1 MHKKLHLIVLF
12 LFCIIFSTEAQEL
25 FEGRKYGISLNAPVF
40 SFISSN
46 DRNIANKGL
55 NLGYGVQAH
64 VEFSLSS
71 YVSLITG
78 LGYSANVGGRIEH
91 EIGGNLLPKATLSNP
106 ALNSGIKPL
115 PDGTRIRYK
124 LQMLDIPLGFKFY
137 TPYRNS
143 RQFFAEL
150 PVVRVAAR
158 LKATGD
164 IQPPGISDTRGETI
178 TNETRLMAV
187 STGAALGVVYDLGR
201 VGMEVALTGNYWLTD
216 MTRNNGIRVI
226 QGEGGVLV
234 PQDILATD
242 RPIQIGLRVGVF
254 F

>member
-1 MHKKLHLIVLF
+1 
-12 LFCIIFSTEAQEL
+12 
-25 FEGRKYGISLNAPVF
+25 
-40 SFISSN
+40 
-46 DRNIANKGL
+46 L

-115 PDGTRIRYK
+115 PDGTQIRYK
-124 LQMLDIPLGFKFY
+124 LQMLDIPLGVKFY

-164 IQPPGISDTRGETI
+164 IQPPGISDTRGENI

-187 STGAALGVVYDLGR
+187 FDRSGTGRALRSGACGH
-201 VGMEVALTGNYWLTD
+201 
-216 MTRNNGIRVI
+216 
-226 QGEGGVLV
+226 
-234 PQDILATD
+234 
-242 RPIQIGLRVGVF
+242 
-254 F
+254 